1 MLLYKQIENYLL
13 QLILAADKSEG
24 SRTKLP
30 SEQQLAAKFG
40 ASRISVRRATSSLER
55 QGYLYKIKG
64 KGTFVASGVCGKKDA
79 FRFALILPTP
89 ESNFNRDI
97 LSGVHDFCKST
108 NSDFIVLYAW
118 QSPEE
123 ERKCIELCFRLNIFS
138 VLLMPVDNPEN
149 ESYIRSLDR
158 SVVKL
163 VFIDR
168 RFGGNTFPLVSS
180 DNFDIGYSAAKYLIG
195 KGHKRVAFYLTTVQ
209 SSSVKERIRGYKQA
223 QLELL
228 QKTDPCFVL
237 EEDYTDNGK
246 SLSAWLEKN
255 PEITALISVAGKPAN
270 LAIRAIGSTGK
281 EIGKDFDLFV
291 IDDEVFSDY
300 KTNRMIP
307 VILQDGNRMGYAAA
321 DELFREATKGECG
334 TDISV
339 PFRFDLR

>member
-40 ASRISVRRATSSLER
+40 ASRVSVRRATSSLER

-64 KGTFVASGVCGKKDA
+64 KGTFVAAGVCGKKDA

-246 SLSAWLEKN
+246 SLSAWLK
-255 PEITALISVAGKPAN
+255 
-270 LAIRAIGSTGK
+270 
-281 EIGKDFDLFV
+281 
-291 IDDEVFSDY
+291 
-300 KTNRMIP
+300 
-307 VILQDGNRMGYAAA
+307 
-321 DELFREATKGECG
+321 
-334 TDISV
+334 
-339 PFRFDLR
+339 